1 MAAKE
6 EFMQITGA
14 DEKTAEYFLEAAKGD
29 LQSALSTFFEGS
41 ASSGAAQTHQTSTSH
56 QSPPPKQSRIK
67 TFSDFN
73 NDDEEEEDDQKM
85 YAGGEK
91 SGIAVKGPKK
101 DPQNVIKDILDQAAK
116 GGVKEEVAEKKPKYF
131 SGAGQRLG
139 SDAVPSEVIQP
150 APTNPEL
157 EPVSRTLT
165 FWQDGFSVEDGP
177 LLRYDDPQNQEL
189 LNAIKSGRAPTSLL
203 NVANNQPV
211 EVKVAHRMQ
220 EKYVP
225 PPKKPMAAFAGAGNR
240 LGSIVSSAPSVP
252 GAFPTQSSQSAPAPQ
267 AAEVDPSQPVTS
279 IQVRLGDGKRLIA
292 KFNQSH
298 TVGDLRA
305 YVRASTTDPRDFVL
319 QTSMPT
325 TIIHDD
331 KLSLKDAQLLNAVII
346 QRYV

>member
-1 MAAKE
+1 MSAKD

-14 DEKTAEYFLEAAKGD
+14 DEKHAEYFLEAAKGD
-29 LQSALSTFFEGS
+29 LQTALSTFFEGS
-41 ASSGAAQTHQTSTSH
+41 ASAAPPIQSQTTAQ
-56 QSPPPKQSRIK
+56 PPQPKQSRIK

-73 NDDEEEEDDQKM
+73 NDDDDEEDDQKM

-101 DPQNVIKDILDQAAK
+101 DPQNVIKDILNQAAK
-116 GGVKEEVAEKKPKYF
+116 GGVKEEEAEKKPKHF
-131 SGAGQRLG
+131 TGVGQRLG
-139 SDAVPSEVIQP
+139 SDSVPSAVIQP
-150 APTNPEL
+150 PASNPEL

-189 LNAIKSGRAPTSLL
+189 LNAIKSGRAPASLL

-225 PPKKPMAAFAGAGNR
+225 PPKKPMAAFGGAGNR

-252 GAFPTQSSQSAPAPQ
+252 GAFPNNPTQSAAPEP
-267 AAEVDPSQPVTS
+267 AAVEVDASQPVTS
-279 IQVRLGDGKRLIA
+279 IQVRLGDGKR
-292 KFNQSH
+292 
-298 TVGDLRA
+298 
-305 YVRASTTDPRDFVL
+305 
-319 QTSMPT
+319 
-325 TIIHDD
+325 
-331 KLSLKDAQLLNAVII
+331 
-346 QRYV
+346 